1 MKWFPAII
9 LGVAA
14 AVGAVAQTQPST
26 HLPGTV
32 SAVNSQAG
40 QVTVKTEKGDSLTF
54 STTER
59 TQILHAQPGVTDPK
73 QWSKISVGD
82 IVAGDEV
89 VVYFRGSTDQNPLV
103 ATALVIRTKSD
114 LGQLAAKELEDW
126 KKRGT
131 TGLVSAVDPAAH
143 TITIKVGM
151 RTVTVQ
157 ANEKT
162 SFHRY
167 SLDSAAASDA
177 KPSSLAEVKIG
188 DQLKVLG
195 NRTPEGAVAA
205 EVVYAGTFRQI
216 PAQIVSV
223 DPATHV
229 LKVTDL
235 DTKKPLLIRLTGD
248 TTMKKLPEEMAQ
260 MLAQRFARGR
270 GEGRG
275 GFGRGLGQGQW
286 QGRGQGEGQVAGQG
300 QGRSGGRGA
309 GGGRADLNAML
320 DGLPALQLAELKPK
334 DAIMVTTT
342 VGSDPG
348 TVTATFLLAGVEDV
362 LRAAPTATRD
372 LMSGWNMGG
381 GGGGGGEGQ

>member
-1 MKWFPAII
+1 MKWFPAIV
-9 LGVAA
+9 LGVVAAVAA
-14 AVGAVAQTQPST
+14 AAQTPPST

-32 SAVNSQAG
+32 SAVNAQAG
-40 QVTVKTEKGDSLTF
+40 QVTVKTEKGDLTF

-59 TQILHAQPGVTDPK
+59 TQILHALPGINDPK
-73 QWSKISVGD
+73 QWAKIT
-82 IVAGDEV
+82 VADVATGDEV
-89 VVYFRGSTDQNPLV
+89 VVYFRGSADENPLV
-103 ATALVIRTKSD
+103 ATALVVRTKSD

-131 TGLVSAVDPAAH
+131 TGLVSAVDPAANS
-143 TITIKVGM
+143 IAIRVGM

-167 SLDSAAASDA
+167 SPDSAAAADA
-177 KPSSLAEVKIG
+177 KPSTLAEVKVG

-195 NRTPEGAVAA
+195 NRTPDGVITA

-216 PAQIVSV
+216 PALIVAI
-223 DPATHV
+223 DPATHE

-235 DTKKPLLIRLTGD
+235 DTKKPLLIRVTAD
-248 TTMKKLPEEMAQ
+248 TTMKKLPEQTAQ
-260 MLAQRFARGR
+260 MLAARFSRSGR

-275 GFGRGLGQGQW
+275 GYARGGDSQGQN
-286 QGRGQGEGQVAGQG
+286 QAQGQG
-300 QGRSGGRGA
+300 QGQSQGQGRFAGRGGGRG
-309 GGGRADLNAML
+309 DLNAML
-320 DGLPALQLAELKPK
+320 DGLPDLQLAELKPK
-334 DAIMVTTT
+334 DAVMVTTT
-342 VGSDPG
+342 VGSDPAK
-348 TVTATFLLAGVEDV
+348 VTATFLLAGVEDV

-381 GGGGGGEGQ
+381 GGGEGQ